1 LRVAVLGAGGTIGPA
16 LVRDLA
22 ESAEIETIAA
32 LDLRHD
38 AAAAVADR
46 HGNGK
51 AQPGTVDARDP
62 QALTL
67 ALDGVDVLVSAASYR
82 TNLIAMDA
90 ALAARCAYIDLGGLY
105 HVTQRQ
111 LQRSPE
117 FEEAGLVAVLGAG
130 AAPGK
135 SNVMATWAAE
145 DLDTVESVRC
155 ASAGLDEQPPAGFS
169 TPYALRTLLDEV
181 TLPPVIVDHGETIDL
196 DPLTEGDAI
205 GFPEPI
211 GERRC
216 IITLHSEVATLPGAL
231 RAASCSFRL
240 GLEGRVLERLREL
253 AAAPPDELPVPEPPS
268 ARTWSAQR
276 VDVVGR
282 RDGTLVVKTAT
293 ALTPPHDAW
302 GLGGG
307 AVSTASVAA
316 ATVRLLGRGR
326 LPLAGVHPPEVALSA
341 ADLLPELERAAGTVF
356 ELHTN
361 SEVPTS

>member
-1 LRVAVLGAGGTIGPA
+1 
-16 LVRDLA
+16 VRDLA
-22 ESAEIETIAA
+22 ESDEIETVAA

-38 AAAAVADR
+38 AAVAVAER
-46 HGNGK
+46 HGAGK

-90 ALAARCAYIDLGGLY
+90 ALAARCAYVDLGGLY

-111 LQRSPE
+111 LRRHGE

-135 SNVMATWAAE
+135 SNVMAAWAAAG
-145 DLDTVESVRC
+145 LDSVESVRC
-155 ASAGLDEQPPAGFS
+155 ASAGLDQQPPEGFS

-181 TLPPVIVDHGETIDL
+181 TMPPVIVDHGETIDL
-196 DPLTEGDAI
+196 DPLTEADSI
-205 GFPEPI
+205 TFPEPI

-216 IITLHSEVATLPGAL
+216 IVTLHSEVATLPAAL
-231 RAASCSFRL
+231 GAASCSFRL

-253 AAAPPDELPVPEPPS
+253 AAAAPEELPVPAPPS
-268 ARTWSAQR
+268 PRTWSAQR
-276 VDVVGR
+276 VDVLGR
-282 RDGTLVVKTAT
+282 LDGRLVSRTAT

-307 AVSTASVAA
+307 VVSTASVAA

-326 LPLAGVHPPEVALSA
+326 LPVAGVHAPEAALKP
-341 ADLLPELERAAGTVF
+341 DELLAELERVGTVF
-356 ELHTN
+356 EMHTN
-361 SEVPTS
+361 SEVPAS

>member
-1 LRVAVLGAGGTIGPA
+1 MRAAVLGAGGTIGPA

-22 ESAEIETIAA
+22 ESAEIETVTA
-32 LDLRHD
+32 LDIRRER
-38 AAAAVADR
+38 AAAVARD
-46 HGNGK
+46 HGAGK
-51 AQPGTVDARDP
+51 ATAGTVDARDP

-82 TNLIAMDA
+82 TNVIAMDA
-90 ALAARCAYIDLGGLY
+90 ALAARCAYVDLGGLY
-105 HVTQRQ
+105 HVTLRQ
-111 LQRSPE
+111 LQRAGE

-135 SNVMATWAAE
+135 SNVMAMWAAE
-145 DLDTVESVRC
+145 GLDSVESVRC
-155 ASAGLDEQPPAGFS
+155 ASAGLDEQPPEGLS

-181 TLPPVIVDHGETIDL
+181 TMPPVIVDHGETIDL

-205 GFPEPI
+205 AFPDPI

-216 IITLHSEVATLPGAL
+216 IVTLHSEVATLPGAL
-231 RAASCSFRL
+231 RAPSCSFRL

-253 AAAPPDELPVPEPPS
+253 AAAPPEELPVPVPPS
-268 ARTWSAQR
+268 PRTWSAQR
-276 VDVVGR
+276 VDVLGR
-282 RDGTLVVKTAT
+282 RGGELVQRTAT
-293 ALTPPHDAW
+293 ALTPPHEAW

-307 AVSTASVAA
+307 VVSTASVAA

-326 LPLAGVHPPEVALSA
+326 LPLAGVLAPEQALKP
-341 ADLLPELERAAGTVF
+341 DELMGELERVGTVF

-361 SEVPTS
+361 SEVPAT